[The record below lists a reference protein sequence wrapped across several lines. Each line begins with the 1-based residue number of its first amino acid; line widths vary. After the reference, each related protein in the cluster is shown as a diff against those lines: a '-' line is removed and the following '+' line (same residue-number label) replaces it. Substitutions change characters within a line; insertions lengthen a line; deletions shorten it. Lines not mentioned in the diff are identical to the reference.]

1 MKPDYIFMIFWV
13 PMASIAVLFWMISL
27 LGFRAGWKSAF
38 AAGFLG
44 MVIGAIIGGVFFA
57 IKRDEH
63 VKEMRRAHYKE
74 LYDIGYV
81 EFGGEGFVSFRKND
95 YVCEAKEGF
104 DDLNNEIILSDSVQ
118 CSQEGDEREI
128 LENPR

>member
-74 LYDIGYV
+74 LYAIEYV
-81 EFGGEGFVSFRKND
+81 EFGDSSKVTFRKNNFL
-95 YVCEAKEGF
+95 CEATEGF
-104 DDLNNEIILSDSVQ
+104 DDLRREIILGDTVQ
-118 CSQEGDEREI
+118 CSEEGDEREI